1 MSVWSAPVTYAIGI
15 RSTNTDDG
23 LLKISVTN
31 RFDEDIDETVAL
43 QDVLERETHNL
54 DDNWKKDR
62 QYFAWY
68 FGEGN
73 ALKVKNDLK
82 ALFRTAGLQRSD
94 VYNRQGDHTADYFD
108 MNGENDTFVLE
119 IIGKYLAKND
129 IYLGDTFIA
138 CPICSKYIYGDKT
151 TYSCANAQIE
161 YDDDDNPSERT
172 CLTIIHER
180 CMKKYLK
187 KHPRCS
193 HDIDSDDWV
202 CADCIDG

>member
-1 MSVWSAPVTYAIGI
+1 MSVWSAPVTYAY
-15 RSTNTDDG
+15 STHSTITDDN
-23 LLKISVTN
+23 LFKVAVTN
-31 RFDEDIDETVAL
+31 NFDEDIDEVKAL

-54 DDNWKKDR
+54 DDNWEKGHL
-62 QYFAWY
+62 YFAWN

-73 ALKVKNDLK
+73 ALKAKNDLK

-119 IIGKYLAKND
+119 IIEKYLVKND

-138 CPICSKYIYGDKT
+138 CPICSKYIYDDKT
-151 TYSCANAQIE
+151 TYSCANAQIK
-161 YDDDDNPSERT
+161 DNDGNKIERT

-187 KHPRCS
+187 KYPRCS
-193 HDIDSDDWV
+193 HDIESDDWV

>member
-1 MSVWSAPVTYAIGI
+1 MSVWSARIMYAISI
-15 RSTNTDDG
+15 RNRWTDDI
-23 LLKISVTN
+23 LFKLSVTN

-54 DDNWKKDR
+54 DHNWDKDR
-62 QYFAWY
+62 QYFAWN

-73 ALKVKNDLK
+73 ALEAKNDLK
-82 ALFRTAGLQRSD
+82 ALCRIAGLQRSD
-94 VYNRQGDHTADYFD
+94 VYNRQGDRTADYFD
-108 MNGENDTFVLE
+108 MNGENDKLVLK
-119 IIGKYLAKND
+119 IVQDFLTKKKIN
-129 IYLGDTFIA
+129 LGDTFVA
-138 CPICSKYIYGDKT
+138 CPICSKHIYDDKT
-151 TYSCANAQIE
+151 TYSCDNAQIE
-161 YDDDDNPSERT
+161 DNDRNKIERT

-193 HDIDSDDWV
+193 HDIEGDWV